1 MNTTSLN
8 ESRIIKLSKAAPAS
22 ENNWKD
28 YISTCASSVS
38 SLTSSGSTEG
48 GTLGKLINGVTS
60 NLMGEYLAPPEGGD
74 YLSFLTG
81 KSGLLSTVSIGDTFN
96 VDPEVQLV
104 ANGDWRISTIRNDYD
119 RVIESSKTPSKSL
132 LEGSSGGFLKGVVS
146 GAKDFLGG
154 TFQNILNGA
163 AGVSSVTGSNKS
175 LYNYSTQT
183 WWKNLKG
190 WTGTDPISIQLT
202 FDFAMGQYGLWNAKK
217 EVVLPMLNLIA
228 MFCPSLIADGSMI
241 GPTATPTG
249 MLYSIIGGK
258 IAEAFEGVE
267 DIVTKKD
274 TGAVTNFV
282 EEAKSW
288 AETTFNSGA
297 GGEGPSAP
305 EGENKI
311 TSTLNGVASLLG
323 GLTAA
328 ATSEVS
334 SELLKVLRKST
345 YNVQIGNFMSISN
358 CICTGINSTSFSNKV
373 DESGYP
379 IAGSI
384 SLVLQGV
391 IPPTFSGTREDLVTL
406 RFGGF

>member
-8 ESRIIKLSKAAPAS
+8 ESRIIKLSKAEPAS
-22 ENNWKD
+22 QNNWKN
-28 YISTCASSVS
+28 YISTCADSVS
-38 SLTSSGSTEG
+38 SLTSSGGTEG

-81 KSGLLSTVSIGDTFN
+81 KSGLLSTVSIGNTFN

-119 RVIESSKTPSKSL
+119 RVIESNKTPSKSL
-132 LEGSSGGFLKGVVS
+132 TEGSSGGFLKGVVS

-202 FDFAMGQYGLWNAKK
+202 FDFTMGQYGLWNAKK
-217 EVVLPMLNLIA
+217 EVVIPMLNLIA

-249 MLYSIIGGK
+249 MLYSVISDAVTPV
-258 IAEAFEGVE
+258 AEQIE
-267 DIVTKKD
+267 DLIVNKD
-274 TGAVTNFV
+274 TSTVTNLA
-282 EEAKSW
+282 ESAMSW
-288 AETTFNSGA
+288 VKDTFNSGA
-297 GGEGPSAP
+297 ETGD
-305 EGENKI
+305 NKI
-311 TSTLNGVASLLG
+311 TSALNGVASLLG

-328 ATSEVS
+328 AASTVSEK
-334 SELLKVLRKST
+334 LLAVLKDST

-358 CICTGINSTSFSNKV
+358 CICTGINNTSFSNKV

-391 IPPTFSGTREDLVTL
+391 IPPTFSGTRADLVTL

>member
-1 MNTTSLN
+1 MDTTSLN
-8 ESRIIKLSKAAPAS
+8 ESRIIKLSKADSAS
-22 ENNWKD
+22 KNNWKN
-28 YISTCASSVS
+28 YISTCAGSVS
-38 SLTSSGSTEG
+38 SLVDSGSTSG
-48 GTLGKLINGVTS
+48 GTLGGWVNGVAS
-60 NLMGEYLAPPEGGD
+60 SLVGEYLSPVNGD

-81 KSGLLSTVSIGDTFN
+81 RAGLLGVGSVGDTFD
-96 VDPEVQLV
+96 VDPDVQLV
-104 ANGDWRISTIRNDYD
+104 ANGDWRISSIRNDYD
-119 RVIESSKTPSKSL
+119 GVIESNKTLSKFLS
-132 LEGSSGGFLKGVVS
+132 EGSSGGIVS
-146 GAKDFLGG
+146 GVKD
-154 TFQNILNGA
+154 ILNGVAMVSA
-163 AGVSSVTGSNKS
+163 ATGSNKS

-190 WTGTDPISIQLT
+190 WTGTGPISMQLT

-249 MLYSIIGGK
+249 MLYSIIGEKVAG
-258 IAEAFEGVE
+258 AFEEVE

-282 EEAKSW
+282 EGATSW
-288 AETTFNSGA
+288 VKDTFNSGA
-297 GGEGPSAP
+297 EGGDPSAP
-305 EGENKI
+305 EGESKI
-311 TSTLNGVASLLG
+311 TSTLNGAASLLG

-334 SELLKVLRKST
+334 SELLKVLRNST

-358 CICTGINSTSFSNKV
+358 CICTGINNTSFSNKV

-391 IPPTFSGTREDLVTL
+391 IPPTFSGTRADLVTL

>member
-8 ESRIIKLSKAAPAS
+8 ESRIIKLSKAEPAS
-22 ENNWKD
+22 KNNWKN
-28 YISTCASSVS
+28 YIRECAGSVS
-38 SLTSSGSTEG
+38 SLVDSGSTSG
-48 GTLGKLINGVTS
+48 GTLGGWINGVAS
-60 NLMGEYLAPPEGGD
+60 SLVGEYLSPANGD

-81 KSGLLSTVSIGDTFN
+81 KAGLLGTKSIGNTFD

-104 ANGDWRISTIRNDYD
+104 ANGDWRISAIRNDYD
-119 RVIESSKTPSKSL
+119 KVIDSNKTLSKFLS
-132 LEGSSGGFLKGVVS
+132 EGSSGGIVS
-146 GAKDFLGG
+146 GVKD
-154 TFQNILNGA
+154 ILNGVAMVSA
-163 AGVSSVTGSNKS
+163 ATGSNKS

-183 WWKNLKG
+183 WWKNLQG

-202 FDFAMGQYGLWNAKK
+202 FDFTMGQYGLWNAKK
-217 EVVLPMLNLIA
+217 EVVIPMLNLIA

-249 MLYSIIGGK
+249 MLYSVISDAVTPVAEQIEDL
-258 IAEAFEGVE
+258 IAN
-267 DIVTKKD
+267 KD
-274 TGAVTNFV
+274 TSTVTNLA
-282 EEAKSW
+282 ESAMSW
-288 AETTFNSGA
+288 VKDTFNSGA
-297 GGEGPSAP
+297 ETGD
-305 EGENKI
+305 NKI
-311 TSTLNGVASLLG
+311 TSALNGVASLLG

-328 ATSEVS
+328 AASTVSEK
-334 SELLKVLRKST
+334 LLAVLKDST

-391 IPPTFSGTREDLVTL
+391 IPPTFSGTRADLVTL

>member
-1 MNTTSLN
+1 MDTTSLN
-8 ESRIIKLSKAAPAS
+8 ESRIIRLSKAESAS
-22 ENNWKD
+22 TNNWKT
-28 YISTCASSVS
+28 YISTCADSVS
-38 SLTSSGSTEG
+38 SLTSSRSTEG
-48 GTLGKLINGVTS
+48 GTLGKLLNGVTS
-60 NLMGEYLAPPEGGD
+60 NLMGEYLTPPEGGD

-81 KSGLLSTVSIGDTFN
+81 KSGLLSTVSIGNTFN

-104 ANGDWRISTIRNDYD
+104 ANSDWRISAIRNDYD
-119 RVIESSKTPSKSL
+119 RVIESNKTPTKSL
-132 LEGSSGGFLKGVVS
+132 PGESSGGFLKGVVS

-183 WWKNLKG
+183 WWKNLEG

-249 MLYSIIGGK
+249 MLYSIIGEK
-258 IAEAFEGVE
+258 VAEAFEGVE
-267 DIVTKKD
+267 DIATKKD
-274 TGAVTNFV
+274 IGAVTNFV
-282 EEAKSW
+282 EGATSW
-288 AETTFNSGA
+288 VKDTFNSGA
-297 GGEGPSAP
+297 EGNPSAP
-305 EGENKI
+305 EGEDKI

-334 SELLKVLRKST
+334 SELLKVLRNST

-358 CICTGINSTSFSNKV
+358 CICTGINSIVFSNKV

-391 IPPTFSGTREDLVTL
+391 IPPTFSGTRADLVTL
-406 RFGGF
+406 RSGGF

>member
-8 ESRIIKLSKAAPAS
+8 ESRIIKLSKAVPAS
-22 ENNWKD
+22 QNNWKN
-28 YISTCASSVS
+28 YISTCAGSVS
-38 SLTSSGSTEG
+38 SLTSSRSTEG
-48 GTLGKLINGVTS
+48 GTLGKLLNGVTS
-60 NLMGEYLAPPEGGD
+60 NLMGEYLTPPEGGD

-81 KSGLLSTVSIGDTFN
+81 KSGLLSTVSIGNTFN

-119 RVIESSKTPSKSL
+119 KVIESNKTPSKSL
-132 LEGSSGGFLKGVVS
+132 SGESSGGFLKGVVS

-154 TFQNILNGA
+154 MFQNILNGA

-183 WWKNLKG
+183 WWKNLQG

-249 MLYSIIGGK
+249 MLYSIIGEK
-258 IAEAFEGVE
+258 VAEAFEGVE
-267 DIVTKKD
+267 DIATKKD
-274 TGAVTNFV
+274 ISAVTNFV
-282 EEAKSW
+282 ESAMSW
-288 AETTFNSGA
+288 AKDTFNSGA
-297 GGEGPSAP
+297 EGDPSAP
-305 EGENKI
+305 EGEDKI

-334 SELLKVLRKST
+334 SELLKVLRNST

-391 IPPTFSGTREDLVTL
+391 IPPTFSGTRADLVTL